1 MIHFIN
7 FTRIITKEKEKQL
20 MFFKKK
26 KITKGQALITFANES
41 YAIQSII
48 DTKIM

>member
-7 FTRIITKEKEKQL
+7 FTSIITKEKQL

-26 KITKGQALITFANES
+26 KITKDQALITFANES

-48 DTKIM
+48 DAKIM